1 MRRFAMAVIAGVCC
15 ALVAGAS
22 TALADGPTKIPLPAP
37 SHQVLIGSCSFPVV
51 VDVLVNDEFG
61 IFFDTYFI
69 VAGRLVYRLTHGA
82 VSLVENIS
90 GPAKIVP
97 HSDGTVTVY
106 GRGAGLVPSPGH
118 LWLATGNSV
127 VEVAADG
134 TQILVSTSGT
144 VQDLCG
150 ALS

>member
-1 MRRFAMAVIAGVCC
+1 MRRFPIAAIAGLCC

-22 TALADGPTKIPLPAP
+22 TALAGGPTKIPLPAP
-37 SHQVLIGSCSFPVV
+37 SHQVLVGSCTFPVV
-51 VDVLVNDEFG
+51 NDVLVNDEFG

-69 VAGRLVYRLTHGA
+69 VAGRLVVRLTHGS

-90 GPAKIVP
+90 GPAKVVP

-106 GRGAGLVPSPGH
+106 GKGTGLIPSPGH

-134 TQILVSTSGT
+134 TQILVSTRGI